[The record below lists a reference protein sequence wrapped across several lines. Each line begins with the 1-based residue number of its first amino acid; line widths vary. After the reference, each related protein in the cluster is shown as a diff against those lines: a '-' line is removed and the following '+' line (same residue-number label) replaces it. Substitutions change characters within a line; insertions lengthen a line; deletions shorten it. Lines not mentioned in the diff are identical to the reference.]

1 MLRLYND
8 TLKSFIPS
16 ILQSLPTYLALTDH
30 SGHSPENSL
39 YALLAELARHPDCE
53 RLLVASRGNAANDA
67 FFRANEG
74 NRVYAVPVRTDF
86 AFQPS
91 GEQFSTGGEW
101 VEIGDFDVIFLRVPR
116 PVSTEWMNHLV
127 KAAAGAIVINHPDG
141 IERTSSKA
149 YLLNFPEI
157 CPPIRLCHSVEEVL
171 AFAEQFSLVLKPLK
185 DYGGRGILKIDG
197 DKLVADGKEHDTRAY
212 LQRQEK
218 YLKEEGYLAMK
229 FLKNVDQGDK
239 RILVVDGQIMAASLR
254 LPPEGSWICNVAQGG
269 KSVGTEVTKEEIA
282 MIELIGPALKAEGI
296 LIFGADTLVNDDGK
310 RVLSEVNTL
319 SIGGF
324 PQAQAQSGRPVVA
337 QTIEKIVNYV
347 ATADNH
353 AG

>member
-1 MLRLYND
+1 M
-8 TLKSFIPS
+8 
-16 ILQSLPTYLALTDH
+16 LTDH

-39 YALLAELARHPDCE
+39 YALVAEMAGHPACR
-53 RLLVASRGNAANDA
+53 RLLVASRGNAVNDP
-67 FFRANEG
+67 FFHDNEG
-74 NRVYAVPVRTDF
+74 SRVYAVPVRPDF
-86 AFQPS
+86 TYQQS
-91 GEQFSTGGEW
+91 GGQFSEGGEW
-101 VEIGDFDVIFLRVPR
+101 VEVANFDLIFLRVPR

-127 KAAAGAIVINHPDG
+127 KAAAGAIIINHPDG

-171 AFAEQFSLVLKPLK
+171 DFAARFPLVLKPLK

-197 DKLVADGKEHDTRAY
+197 DKLVADGKKHDTRAY

-218 YLKEEGYLAMK
+218 SVKEEGYLAMK

-269 KSVGTEVTKEEIA
+269 K
-282 MIELIGPALKAEGI
+282 
-296 LIFGADTLVNDDGK
+296 
-310 RVLSEVNTL
+310 
-319 SIGGF
+319 
-324 PQAQAQSGRPVVA
+324 
-337 QTIEKIVNYV
+337 
-347 ATADNH
+347 
-353 AG
+353 